1 MQVLQKVMRI
11 IVSLGFCE
19 IVQISVEANISN
31 VGSAGRF
38 FRMVD
43 FFDFFFF
50 FFFLFFQIFLR
61 LFRMVVRADFLSF
74 LLFLNSGRLGKTMGV
89 KVEMELVVE
98 AVVEMGVKV
107 V

>member
-50 FFFLFFQIFLR
+50 FFFFVFPDFF
-61 LFRMVVRADFLSF
+61 ASF
-74 LLFLNSGRLGKTMGV
+74 SDGGAGRFFKFSFV
-89 KVEMELVVE
+89 FE
-98 AVVEMGVKV
+98 
-107 V
+107 

>member
-1 MQVLQKVMRI
+1 M
-11 IVSLGFCE
+11 
-19 IVQISVEANISN
+19 
-31 VGSAGRF
+31 
-38 FRMVD
+38 
-43 FFDFFFF
+43 
-50 FFFLFFQIFLR
+50 
-61 LFRMVVRADFLSF
+61 RADFLSF

>member
-38 FRMVD
+38 FWMVN
-43 FFDFFFF
+43 FFDFFF
-50 FFFLFFQIFLR
+50 FFQIFLR

-74 LLFLNSGRLGKTMGV
+74 LLFLNSGRLGKTMRV
-89 KVEMELVVE
+89 KVGMELVVE
-98 AVVEMGVKV
+98 VVVEMGVKV

>member
-38 FRMVD
+38 FRMVN
-43 FFDFFFF
+43 FFDFFF
-50 FFFLFFQIFLR
+50 FFQIFLR

-74 LLFLNSGRLGKTMGV
+74 LLFLNSGRLGKTMRV
-89 KVEMELVVE
+89 KVGMELVVE
-98 AVVEMGVKV
+98 VVVEMGVKV

>member
-31 VGSAGRF
+31 VVSAGRF
-38 FRMVD
+38 FRI
-43 FFDFFFF
+43 F
-50 FFFLFFQIFLR
+50 FFQIFLR
-61 LFRMVVRADFLSF
+61 LFRMVVRPDFLRF

-89 KVEMELVVE
+89 KVGMDLVVE
-98 AVVEMGVKV
+98 VVVEMGVKV